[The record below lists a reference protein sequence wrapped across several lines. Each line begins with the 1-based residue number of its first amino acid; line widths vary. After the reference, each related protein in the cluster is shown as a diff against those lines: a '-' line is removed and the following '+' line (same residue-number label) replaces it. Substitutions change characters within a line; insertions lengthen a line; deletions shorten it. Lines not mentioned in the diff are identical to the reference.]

1 MPVINVQSQ
10 LTLIELAK
18 RTNDKNL
25 LTIAEVL
32 TQDHPI
38 LADAIW
44 LESNQP
50 TSHVG
55 TKRTNLPAGTWRRL
69 NKGVATEASA
79 TTQVTE
85 PMGMLESYSKVDAK
99 LVSLAPNKAEFRS
112 QEDLAF
118 VEGLSQTIETA
129 IIYADVSTTPEKFD
143 GFAPRYNT
151 LSLAN
156 VADNG
161 GAGGDCQSLWIIQ
174 WGATKVHLIYPP
186 GGNVGIKVQDLG
198 EQTVYDSE
206 ATPLPYQAFMTH
218 FMVDCGLYVHDDRC
232 VQRIAN
238 IETTGADNLLDDD
251 LIIASLNLMPQRGG
265 GPGTAMYASRVLL
278 TQFDIMAKDKTNVN
292 YTSDTAF
299 GEMVTRFRGVPIRL
313 CEAIVDE
320 TAIA

>member
-1 MPVINVQSQ
+1 MAVINVQSQ

-186 GGNVGIKVQDLG
+186 GGSVGIKVQDLG

>member
-1 MPVINVQSQ
+1 MTVINVQSQ

-38 LADAIW
+38 LADAVW

-55 TKRTNLPAGTWRRL
+55 TKRTNLPTGTWRRL

-129 IIYADVSTTPEKFD
+129 IIYSDFATTPEKFD
-143 GFAPRYNT
+143 GFTPRYNS
-151 LSLAN
+151 LALAN

-161 GAGGDCQSLWIIQ
+161 GSGADCQSLWIIQ

-186 GGNVGIKVQDLG
+186 GGSVGIKVQDLG
-198 EQTVYDSE
+198 ELTVYDDE
-206 ATPLPYQAFMTH
+206 TIPAPYQAFMTH
-218 FMVDCGLYVHDDRC
+218 FTMDCGLYVHDDRC

-238 IETTGADNLLDDD
+238 IETTGASNLLDDD

-265 GPGTAMYASRVLL
+265 GPGTAMYASRILL

>member
-1 MPVINVQSQ
+1 MAVINVQSQ

-38 LADAIW
+38 LADAVW

-55 TKRTNLPAGTWRRL
+55 TKRTNLPTGTWRRL

-129 IIYADVSTTPEKFD
+129 IIYSDLATTPEKFD
-143 GFAPRYNT
+143 GFTPRYNS
-151 LSLAN
+151 LALAN
-156 VADNG
+156 VAGNG
-161 GAGGDCQSLWIIQ
+161 GSGADCQSLWIIQ

-186 GGNVGIKVQDLG
+186 GGSVGIKVQDLG
-198 EQTVYDSE
+198 ELTVYDDE
-206 ATPLPYQAFMTH
+206 TIPAPYQAFMTH
-218 FMVDCGLYVHDDRC
+218 FTMDCGLYVHDDRC

-238 IETTGADNLLDDD
+238 IETTGASNLLDDD

-265 GPGTAMYASRVLL
+265 GPGTAMYASRILL